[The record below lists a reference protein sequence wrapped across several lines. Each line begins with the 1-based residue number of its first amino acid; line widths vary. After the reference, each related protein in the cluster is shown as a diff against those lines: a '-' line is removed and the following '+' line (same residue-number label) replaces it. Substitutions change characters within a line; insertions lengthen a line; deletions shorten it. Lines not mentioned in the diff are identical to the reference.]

1 MWFHVVLFFYWR
13 GREGQRELKRLSVKF
28 EADASG
34 RRFVTMTHD
43 EVTKNHPGGVS
54 NIPSDE
60 KLARTYETS
69 DENNGYKAMKL
80 YISKL
85 NPKSN
90 AFSQYMKKQWNYD
103 DEVWYDARLI
113 GINKLDNTMKSI
125 SEAAKLLKM
134 YTNCRVGATVITLW
148 SNAGIQNCHIMAIS
162 GHCSE
167 QSLAHYN
174 TWPSTS

>member
-1 MWFHVVLFFYWR
+1 MKNWHR
-13 GREGQRELKRLSVKF
+13 C
-28 EADASG
+28 
-34 RRFVTMTHD
+34 
-43 EVTKNHPGGVS
+43 TKP
-54 NIPSDE
+54 
-60 KLARTYETS
+60 

-90 AFSQYMKKQWNYD
+90 AFSQYLKKQWNYD
-103 DEVWYDARLI
+103 DEVLYDARLI

-134 YTNCRVGATVITLW
+134 HINCSVGATVITLW

-162 GHCSE
+162 GRCRE
-167 QSLAHYN
+167 QSLVHYN

>member
-1 MWFHVVLFFYWR
+1 
-13 GREGQRELKRLSVKF
+13 
-28 EADASG
+28 
-34 RRFVTMTHD
+34 MTHD

-60 KLARTYETS
+60 KLALTYETS

-90 AFSQYMKKQWNYD
+90 AFSQYLKKQWNYD

-113 GINKLDNTMKSI
+113 RINKPDNTMKSI
-125 SEAAKLLKM
+125 SETAKLLKM
-134 YTNCRVGATVITLW
+134 YTNCSVGATVITLW

-162 GHCSE
+162 GRCSE
-167 QSLAHYN
+167 QSLVHYN

>member
-60 KLARTYETS
+60 KLAWMYETS

-80 YISKL
+80 YL
-85 NPKSN
+85 
-90 AFSQYMKKQWNYD
+90 
-103 DEVWYDARLI
+103 EVE
-113 GINKLDNTMKSI
+113 S
-125 SEAAKLLKM
+125 
-134 YTNCRVGATVITLW
+134 
-148 SNAGIQNCHIMAIS
+148 
-162 GHCSE
+162 
-167 QSLAHYN
+167 
-174 TWPSTS
+174 